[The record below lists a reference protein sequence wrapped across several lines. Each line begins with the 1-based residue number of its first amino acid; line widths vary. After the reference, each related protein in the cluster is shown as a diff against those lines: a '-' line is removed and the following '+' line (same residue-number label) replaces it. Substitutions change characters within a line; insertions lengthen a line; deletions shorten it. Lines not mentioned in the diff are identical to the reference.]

1 MGKKSADIAILI
13 ADNTDF
19 YWKTIK
25 RDEGH
30 DINWALVDPLN
41 KYINI
46 YIYMYFS
53 MNQNFNDWYWIS
65 QVKYFLVLNNYIIL
79 MVKASNQHRI
89 SALLRT

>member
-30 DINWALVDPLN
+30 DIN
-41 KYINI
+41 
-46 YIYMYFS
+46 
-53 MNQNFNDWYWIS
+53 
-65 QVKYFLVLNNYIIL
+65 
-79 MVKASNQHRI
+79 
-89 SALLRT
+89 